1 MFENKISYPANNR
14 SVFVGFSRLCRCV
27 NQLAMCY
34 PLQDISLTG
43 GGVQYFDEPLIW
55 WCNCGAFNE

>member
-14 SVFVGFSRLCRCV
+14 SVFVGFSRLRRCV

-43 GGVQYFDEPLIW
+43 GGVQYFDGLLIW
-55 WCNCGAFNE
+55 